1 MDTQALTIL
10 LAATVT
16 LFASYIQS
24 VTGFGFGIF
33 AMIFL
38 PSILSYT
45 EANVLSTVLSMLTSL
60 VAVAF
65 VLRRVD
71 LKNLIFPTL
80 GCLVSTYFA
89 VAFISSQSSVVLTV
103 LLGAVLFLLSIYFF
117 FFTDKIRIK
126 PTWYAGLIAG
136 VLSGILGGMF
146 AIGGPPVVVYYMQSE
161 REPDR
166 YMATISAY
174 FVISGAISVV
184 TKATAGFFTA
194 TVWLALAAALVAML
208 LGSLAGKLT
217 RSKINPTLLKRLV
230 YGFMAVSGIVNIVT
244 ALL

>member
-1 MDTQALTIL
+1 MSSYTVTIL
-10 LAATVT
+10 LAAVVT
-16 LFASYIQS
+16 LFASYVQS

-45 EANVLSTVLSMLTSL
+45 EANLLSTVLSTLTSL
-60 VAVAF
+60 VALAF
-65 VLRRVD
+65 VLRRVH

-80 GCLVSTYFA
+80 GCLASTYFA
-89 VAFISSQSSVVLTV
+89 VAFIKSQSSEILTV
-103 LLGAVLFLLSIYFF
+103 LLGAALFLLSIYFF

-146 AIGGPPVVVYYMQSE
+146 AIGGPPVVIYYMQSE

-174 FVISGAISVV
+174 FVLSGIISIG
-184 TKATAGFFTA
+184 TKAIAGFFTA
-194 TVWLALAAALVAML
+194 TVWLCSAVALVAML

-217 RSKINPTLLKRLV
+217 RSKINPTHLKKLV
-230 YGFMAVSGIVNIVT
+230 YGFMAVSGIINIVT